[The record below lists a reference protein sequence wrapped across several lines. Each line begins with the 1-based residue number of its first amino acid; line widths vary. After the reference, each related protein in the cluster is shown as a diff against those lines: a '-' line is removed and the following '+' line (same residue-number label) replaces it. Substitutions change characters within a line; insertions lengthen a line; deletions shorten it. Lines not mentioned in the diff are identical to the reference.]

1 MKIIQTKDYQ
11 ELSQVVFDVI
21 AETLEKNPGA
31 SINTTTG
38 ASYDGTFELLV
49 KAINKGD
56 LSIKDAVVTNL
67 DEYVAE
73 RNKHFTV
80 YTYMKQKF
88 YDLINEQPKY
98 IGLLDGSV
106 EDLAAEIERYKKV
119 LEKYP
124 RDLQIVGLGTNAHL
138 AANEPGT
145 PFDSRMFLADSDES
159 TIQSTMNYQNLTR
172 EEAPTQMLTMGLADI
187 MDAKHIIVAS
197 SGTRKAE
204 AVRCTL
210 EGPVSEDCPAS
221 ILQKHPNVTFIMDDE
236 AASLLEKNYRSE

>member
-1 MKIIQTKDYQ
+1 MKIIQTRNY
-11 ELSQVVFDVI
+11 EEMSQAAFEVI
-21 AETLEKNPGA
+21 AKTLRENPHA

-49 KAINKGD
+49 EAINND
-56 LSIKDAVVTNL
+56 NLSIKNAVFTNL

-73 RNKHFTV
+73 RDKHFTV
-80 YTYMKQKF
+80 YTYMHKKF
-88 YDLINEQPKY
+88 YDLIKQKPKY

-106 EDLAAEIERYKKV
+106 KDTQAEINRYKKV

-159 TIQSTMNYQNLTR
+159 TIQSTMAYQNLTR

-187 MDAKHIIVAS
+187 MEAKHVLVAS
-197 SGTRKAE
+197 SGKRKAE
-204 AVRCTL
+204 AVKCTL
-210 EGPVSEDCPAS
+210 EGPITEECPAS
-221 ILQKHPNVTFIMDDE
+221 ILRKHPNVTLDRK
-236 AASLLEKNYRSE
+236 SVV

>member
-1 MKIIQTKDYQ
+1 MKIIQTRDYQ

-21 AETLEKNPGA
+21 AETLRENPEA

-49 KAINKGD
+49 EAINKGE
-56 LSIKDAVVTNL
+56 LSIKDAVITNL

-73 RNKHFTV
+73 RDKHFTV
-80 YTYMKQKF
+80 YTYMHKKF
-88 YDLINEQPKY
+88 YDLINEKPKY
-98 IGLLDGSV
+98 IGLIDGSV
-106 EDLAAEIERYKKV
+106 EDIDAEIERYKKV

-159 TIQSTMNYQNLTR
+159 TIQSTMAYQNLTR
-172 EEAPTQMLTMGLADI
+172 EEAPTQMITMGLADI
-187 MDAKHIIVAS
+187 MEADHILVAS
-197 SGTRKAE
+197 SGTRKAQ
-204 AVRCTL
+204 AVKCTL
-210 EGPVSEDCPAS
+210 EGPVTEDCPAS
-221 ILQKHPNVTFIMDDE
+221 ILQEHPNVTFIMDDD
-236 AASLLEKNYRSE
+236 AASLLEKDYR